1 MSFFDLN
8 SHLDSIYASYPE
20 AKRRPI
26 IGITSNF
33 NDGEATMARVY
44 YQQVV
49 DAGGT
54 PVLMP
59 PVADKDVIINTLDII
74 DGLLLTGGADF
85 NPLWNGEEPSPSLHR
100 INATRDLPELLTI
113 RLAYNRQIPILGIC
127 RGIQALAVALDGH
140 VMQDIDVGEN
150 TLATPVEV
158 IDKKKSKRSEQDAA
172 PVTKPMRI
180 KHAQNGDRNLLSHSV
195 KVEKDSALYRIY
207 KSEKLY
213 VNSFHH
219 QAVDNVGKR
228 FRVTATAPD
237 GVIEAMESNEF
248 KPIMGVQWH
257 PECINKSNLDSM

>member
-1 MSFFDLN
+1 MSFFDLK

-26 IGITSNF
+26 IGITANF
-33 NDGEATMARVY
+33 NDGEATMAKVY

-85 NPLWNGEEPSPSLHR
+85 NPLWNGEEPSPALHR
-100 INATRDLPELLTI
+100 INSTRDLPELLTI

-140 VMQDIDVGEN
+140 VMQDIE
-150 TLATPVEV
+150 T
-158 IDKKKSKRSEQDAA
+158 DKKYTLVPA
-172 PVTKPMRI
+172 
-180 KHAQNGDRNLLSHSV
+180 
-195 KVEKDSALYRIY
+195 DSAKCAKLAIIVKHLWFDAYNEVAGIDFLKQNAPRVLTLVGSPAYNSEGTMVLGTAEGGY
-207 KSEKLY
+207 KLIFKTRGAERKMSWT
-213 VNSFHH
+213 FII
-219 QAVDNVGKR
+219 D
-228 FRVTATAPD
+228 
-237 GVIEAMESNEF
+237 EASAAQ
-248 KPIMGVQWH
+248 IV
-257 PECINKSNLDSM
+257 